1 MTKLNLQLIPIQTII
16 SLFYKAFTAAL
27 LYVTCIKKG
36 IYHLDIFSL
45 TACDDRIL
53 SSRHKAVWGCSVCES
68 VSDSHLQGVISV
80 YCGTVY
86 ISHRG
91 LRYFIKLTAWCAT
104 TSLSWCYGCCEQ
116 TAKWFLTAGLL
127 CSWCAILAALVHCL
141 MVSATCTWG
150 IHQNSGVKKAL
161 YSLLLTVNKELMC
174 KADFSGRVFPHPRI
188 ATFRTEAALPH
199 TIFWCMDWKLFLVW
213 VDQVENITIHEE
225 VDVCRGFPDHCLA
238 MLRKQEQWIFNSN

>member
-1 MTKLNLQLIPIQTII
+1 MTKLKLQLISIQTII
-16 SLFYKAFTAAL
+16 SLLYKAFTAAL

-36 IYHLDIFSL
+36 IHHLDIFSL

-53 SSRHKAVWGCSVCES
+53 SSHPKQFEAVQGIHQFCES

-86 ISHRG
+86 ISHHG

-141 MVSATCTWG
+141 MVAVTCTWG
-150 IHQNSGVKKAL
+150 IHQNSGVKKVL

-174 KADFSGRVFPHPRI
+174 KADFSSRVVPHPGI

-199 TIFWCMDWKLFLVW
+199 AILWCMDWKLFLVW

-225 VDVCRGFPDHCLA
+225 G
-238 MLRKQEQWIFNSN
+238 